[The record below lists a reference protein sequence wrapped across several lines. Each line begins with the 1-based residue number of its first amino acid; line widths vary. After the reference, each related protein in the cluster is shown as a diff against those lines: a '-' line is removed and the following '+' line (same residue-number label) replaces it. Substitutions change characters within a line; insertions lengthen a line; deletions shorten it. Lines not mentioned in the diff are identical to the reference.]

1 MCVFQ
6 YMAAVSEYAERPASR
21 PGRSEH
27 LNLLQQF
34 ANAHGAKSTTGELSS
49 SVSAMNAAVLR
60 EELIGKVI
68 DEDDGEERYSV
79 YDDDESWP
87 RKLST
92 EEWDR
97 AGELFDAVEVG
108 DLEKTEEIMKQ
119 FPALANVIRLSQ
131 GSDFPLYLAAG
142 MGDLGMVQLLVAH
155 NCSVH
160 ARTVHGHTALHAAAL
175 FGHPNI
181 VSYLLGC
188 GLEVNAV
195 NTEGF
200 PLVEEVLEDIE
211 YDTDESE
218 IAPSADPKLLE
229 CAAIVLLENGAH
241 LADPEIYADKFCDEY
256 KDVADHRLQKL
267 LLAQLDRFMEEEE
280 TKAKLA
286 DDRLHSSGMYA
297 SDDSDGE
304 NDAEGKEPQVTPV
317 KEPSPARGKT
327 TRLRRRQ
334 YSEGTP
340 KQVSPMASP
349 GLAPTPPVRK
359 GKSSETTPKRP
370 TPGTKTPLSKKIAA
384 VTPKSDKED
393 SDLEI
398 SWSEQMAQKE
408 AEVANNSAGSQTP
421 KLPQI

>member
-1 MCVFQ
+1 MKW
-6 YMAAVSEYAERPASR
+6 
-21 PGRSEH
+21 
-27 LNLLQQF
+27 LKIN
-34 ANAHGAKSTTGELSS
+34 T
-49 SVSAMNAAVLR
+49 VL
-60 EELIGKVI
+60 
-68 DEDDGEERYSV
+68 
-79 YDDDESWP
+79 
-87 RKLST
+87 LST
-92 EEWDR
+92 VLSFW
-97 AGELFDAVEVG
+97 VS
-108 DLEKTEEIMKQ
+108 
-119 FPALANVIRLSQ
+119 LSQ
-131 GSDFPLYLAAG
+131 ADTQFRVIVDASGSMLISDPDRLTSEALRLISNLVPEEEAT
-142 MGDLGMVQLLVAH
+142 LGIW
-155 NCSVH
+155 
-160 ARTVHGHTALHAAAL
+160 L
-175 FGHPNI
+175 FG
-181 VSYLLGC
+181 
-188 GLEVNAV
+188 EV
-195 NTEGF
+195 
-200 PLVEEVLEDIE
+200 PR
-211 YDTDESE
+211 
-218 IAPSADPKLLE
+218 
-229 CAAIVLLENGAH
+229 VLL
-241 LADPEIYADKFCDEY
+241 PEAPVNK
-256 KDVADHRLQKL
+256 
-267 LLAQLDRFMEEEE
+267 E

-304 NDAEGKEPQVTPV
+304 NDAEGKQPQVTPV

-370 TPGTKTPLSKKIAA
+370 TPGTKTPSSKKIAA